1 MNLYTRHA
9 VTALLAALAVGCGA
23 PPAAP
28 PPRPAPSAPAA
39 AGGHAGAPPPSAAK
53 APFTLVASGDVLA
66 SYPAVLDAAKNDA
79 PDFGRTEG
87 APTGYDYRPMLKG
100 IKPVIAEA
108 DLALC
113 HLGTPLGPLA
123 GPFTGSGALQAPPQV
138 ATALKDAGFDSCATA
153 SGHTLDR
160 GDAGVRATLEA
171 LDTVGM
177 RHTGSARDAA
187 EGSRP
192 ALLRARGGAEV
203 AHLSYVLGDRRAT
216 ARGGRPWAVN
226 PVDEQRII
234 ADARAARRAGA
245 DLVVVSVAWGT
256 EYRTEPD
263 PTQLTLARALTA
275 AETDGRPDLD
285 LLLGTGT
292 LAPQAYE
299 KVNGVWVV
307 YGLGDQIAGSMKKQ
321 EGTWGTA
328 ARFRFTPPERP
339 GERWQVTDAE
349 YVPQLV
355 TRKKPLRSINLGRT
369 KLWVKEHAA
378 IEKTVLSRGAAASGL
393 KAGS

>member
-1 MNLYTRHA
+1 MNLYTRSA

-23 PPAAP
+23 SPAAH

-66 SYPAVLDAAKNDA
+66 SYPAVLDTAKDDA
-79 PDFGRTEG
+79 PDFARPG
-87 APTGYDYRPMLKG
+87 AASTGYDYRPMLKG

-113 HLGTPLGPLA
+113 HLGTPLGPLT
-123 GPFTGSGALQAPPQV
+123 GPFTSSGAFQAPPQV

-160 GDAGVRATLEA
+160 GDAGVRTTLEA

-216 ARGGRPWAVN
+216 ARGGKPWTVN
-226 PVDEQRII
+226 LVDEQRII

-245 DLVVVSVAWGT
+245 DLVVVSVEWGT
-256 EYRTEPD
+256 EYRPD
-263 PTQLTLARALTA
+263 PDPAQLALARTLTA
-275 AETDGRPDLD
+275 SETDGRPDLD
-285 LLLGTGT
+285 LILGTGSLT
-292 LAPQAYE
+292 PQAYE

-307 YGLGDQIAGSMKKQ
+307 YGLGDQLAGPMKKWA
-321 EGTWGTA
+321 GNWGTV
-328 ARFRFTPPERP
+328 ARFRFAPPERP
-339 GERWQVTDAE
+339 GERWKVTDAE

-355 TRKKPLRSINLGRT
+355 THGRPLRSINLGYT
-369 KLWVKEHAA
+369 KLWAKERAA
-378 IEKTVLSRGAAASGL
+378 IGKTVLSRGAAASGL
-393 KAGS
+393 TAGR

>member
-1 MNLYTRHA
+1 MNLYPRSA
-9 VTALLAALAVGCGA
+9 VTVLVAALAVGCGA

-39 AGGHAGAPPPSAAK
+39 AGGHGGAPPPSAAK
-53 APFTLVASGDVLA
+53 APFTLVASGEVLA
-66 SYPAVLDAAKNDA
+66 SYPEVLDTAQDDA
-79 PDFGRTEG
+79 PDFAHHAG

-113 HLGTPLGPLA
+113 HLGTPLGPLT
-123 GPFTGSGALQAPPQV
+123 GPFTSSGAAQAPPQV

-160 GDAGVRATLEA
+160 GDAGVRTTLEA

-203 AHLSYVLGDRRAT
+203 AHLSYALGDRRAA
-216 ARGGRPWAVN
+216 ARGGKPWAVN
-226 PVDEQRII
+226 LVDEQRIV

-245 DLVVVSVAWGT
+245 DLVVVSVEWGT
-256 EYRTEPD
+256 EYGSVPD
-263 PTQLTLARALTA
+263 ATQLALARALTA
-275 AETDGRPDLD
+275 AQTDGRPDLD

-292 LAPQAYE
+292 RAPQAYE
-299 KVNGVWVV
+299 RVNGVWVV
-307 YGLGDQIAGSMKKQ
+307 YGLGDQITGAMKKWQ
-321 EGTWGTA
+321 GNWGTV
-328 ARFRFTPPERP
+328 ARFRFAPPERP

-349 YVPQLV
+349 YVPQLI
-355 TRKKPLRSINLGRT
+355 THGRPLRSINLNRT
-369 KLWVKEHAA
+369 KLWVKERAA
-378 IEKTVLSRGAAASGL
+378 IGKTVLSRGAAASGL
-393 KAGS
+393 KAGR